1 MITLQN
7 ICMHELIGLEAKV
20 SGSTNPKQIGISGVI
35 VDETKNMFTIHSE
48 DGLKKV
54 QKKGAEFD
62 LKLPDEARVRVDGSV
77 LIMQPEKRIS
87 MQIKNLR

>member
-1 MITLQN
+1 MITFQN
-7 ICMHELIGLEAKV
+7 VCMHELIGLEAKV

-35 VDETKNMFTIHSE
+35 VDETKNMLTINSE
-48 DGLKKV
+48 SGLKRV

>member
-7 ICMHELIGLEAKV
+7 VCMHELIGLEAKV
-20 SGSTNPKQIGISGVI
+20 SRSTNPKQIGISGVI
-35 VDETKNMFTIHSE
+35 VDETKNMFTINSE
-48 DGLKKV
+48 GGLKKV
-54 QKKGAEFD
+54 QKKGAYFD
-62 LKLPDEARVRVDGSV
+62 IKLPDEARVRVDGSV